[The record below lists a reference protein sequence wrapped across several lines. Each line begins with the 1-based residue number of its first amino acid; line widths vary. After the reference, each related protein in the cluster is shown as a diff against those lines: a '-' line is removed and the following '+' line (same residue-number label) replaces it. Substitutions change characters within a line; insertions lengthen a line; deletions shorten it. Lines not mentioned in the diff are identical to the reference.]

1 MMLIVSVG
9 ASAPDASVVA
19 DDGDGAAPDDGK
31 YRSRRGKDV
40 GYGASGVLGS
50 FIVVGYA
57 DAGDEQSMR
66 VDAVWRAGEQCDLVL
81 PGFRFDPAYV
91 VRGDGAYGFHSVG
104 KRFV

>member
-19 DDGDGAAPDDGK
+19 DDGDGAAPDDG
-31 YRSRRGKDV
+31 
-40 GYGASGVLGS
+40 ASGVLGS

-57 DAGDEQSMR
+57 GAGDEQSMR

-91 VRGDGAYGFHSVG
+91 VRGDSAYGFHSVG